1 MYPVSSYPNNL
12 IKIFLNYGL
21 KHFIPF
27 TSE

>member
-1 MYPVSSYPNNL
+1 MYPVSFYSNNL

-27 TSE
+27 ISE